1 MSKGSVVGRGAGRKH
16 GVMLV
21 ANRMWLALGE
31 TSPSSSSRVFDDP
44 SVALPKETRPLL
56 GHLGVFN
63 FPENLS
69 FLS

>member
-21 ANRMWLALGE
+21 VNRMWLALGE